1 MSRRSRRTVPSVA
14 AGVLLVA
21 VVLVAPAALSQT
33 PPAPP
38 PGPCTAAPPAAG
50 VVVPCTETT
59 ADAVAVVD
67 GRAVRP
73 EDLDAKGATGS
84 GGPP

>member
-21 VVLVAPAALSQT
+21 VVLVAPAALST